1 MKTTLGK
8 LKEFNA
14 CTDRYKH
21 LCECLKQNGKAIK
34 DDTVVSILEILN
46 TNGVEDAFWALRT
59 QKYEDYCLVLADI
72 AESVLHIFE
81 NKYPND
87 HRPRLAVQAIRD
99 YKAGKISKEE
109 LKSAAAAAVLVID
122 VAAAYAAYAAY
133 AAAAYAYA
141 AYATAAYAAYATAA
155 YAAYA
160 TAAEKKQWE
169 KNEEILRKYLSASV
183 EEPKKEGE

>member
-59 QKYEDYCLVLADI
+59 QKYEDYCLILADV
-72 AESVLHIFE
+72 AESVLHIYE
-81 NKYPND
+81 NKYPTD
-87 HRPRLAVQAIRD
+87 ERPRLAIQGIRD
-99 YKAGKISKEE
+99 YKAGLISIKE
-109 LKSAAAAAVLVID
+109 LIKLA
-122 VAAAYAAYAAY
+122 AAAYAAADAAT
-133 AAAAYAYA
+133 AADS
-141 AYATAAYAAYATAA
+141 ATAAYAADYGARQQERENQIDALLMLC
-155 YAAYA
+155 
-160 TAAEKKQWE
+160 ED
-169 KNEEILRKYLSASV
+169 
-183 EEPKKEGE
+183 